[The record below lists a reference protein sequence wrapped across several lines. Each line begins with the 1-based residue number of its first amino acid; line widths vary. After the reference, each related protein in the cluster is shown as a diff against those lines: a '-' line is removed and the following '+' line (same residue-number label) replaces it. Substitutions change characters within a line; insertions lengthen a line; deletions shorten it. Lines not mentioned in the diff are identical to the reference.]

1 VHVGYVQLFRFFTF
15 YNDAQLRHGSFS
27 ISGAPITSPM
37 HSSVYVHWLH
47 VPERI
52 QFKIA
57 VLTYRV
63 LHGDTPHYLGPFTS
77 TADFPGWWALRSA
90 GTKRLV
96 VPSDFLLSAAELF
109 WLLPLKSGTFYQNT
123 SSQLPRYSFQAS
135 LEIVLTTTIFLH
147 RTLVDFVVLSV
158 T

>member
-1 VHVGYVQLFRFFTF
+1 
-15 YNDAQLRHGSFS
+15 
-27 ISGAPITSPM
+27 
-37 HSSVYVHWLH
+37 
-47 VPERI
+47 
-52 QFKIA
+52 
-57 VLTYRV
+57 
-63 LHGDTPHYLGPFTS
+63 
-77 TADFPGWWALRSA
+77 
-90 GTKRLV
+90 